1 MNLKVIK
8 LKVLKKSVIM
18 LLLLLLV
25 ACGNN
30 YDSIIDLSIEEFK
43 EELSETTMGASILR
57 HYDSDYEF
65 RNDLEMIIWKDDGY
79 VKMSIPATE
88 NRNLDK
94 YYKIEGK
101 DLKRVNDDDFEDLKE
116 PNYHEKKGEI
126 IEE

>member
-1 MNLKVIK
+1 MKEINLRFYKN
-8 LKVLKKSVIM
+8 
-18 LLLLLLV
+18 LLLTLVLLLLV

-30 YDSIIDLSIEEFK
+30 IDSIVDLSMEEFK

-57 HYDSDYEF
+57 QDE
-65 RNDLEMIIWKDDGY
+65 GY

-101 DLKRVNDDDFEDLKE
+101 DLKRISDDDFDDLDE
-116 PNYHEKKGEI
+116 PSYHEKKGEI
-126 IEE
+126 IKE

>member
-1 MNLKVIK
+1 MKEIDLKFFKNIFLTLV
-8 LKVLKKSVIM
+8 
-18 LLLLLLV
+18 LLLLV

-30 YDSIIDLSIEEFK
+30 IDSIVDLSMEEFK

-57 HYDSDYEF
+57 QYDSDYEF
-65 RNDLEMIIWKDDGY
+65 RDATEIIIWKDEGY

-101 DLKRVNDDDFEDLKE
+101 DLKRISDDDFDNLDE
-116 PNYHEKKGEI
+116 PSYHEKKGEI
-126 IEE
+126 IKE